1 MTVPE
6 MTEVEYVPGTWVA
19 VVGERTWLLLA
30 VAPESA
36 LVRRCWELVRSDEP
50 LDEVLGAI
58 VLEGFRAV
66 SGFALL
72 TANRAV
78 VRGEARLQVMNAAGA
93 VEEISAAGVGT
104 WVDRNLDDVARLRV
118 VAGASGPGLPVRA
131 GVVLA
136 NELLVALSDAA
147 PQPVPVPQSVPVP
160 QPVSVSQPVPEP
172 VSVPQPV
179 LVEHTVVQQEEA
191 VELTVVREQPAPP
204 PAPPPTSPRI
214 TQVTGVIQSFDWAP
228 QSVAAPT
235 PAPPVPARQPVTE
248 TVLRTTMLSPNDTQ
262 MLQGTRT
269 GLVRARKCP
278 AGHLSSDYA
287 VYCRVCEV
295 PLPEQVAAMLPVPV
309 LGLLRLS
316 NGDTISLDRNVVMGR
331 DPSGDRGGVNLVQVG
346 RENDTEISRT
356 HVEIRP
362 ANWDVLVRDLGSM
375 NGTSISRPGCP
386 PEKLAP
392 HIDEIL
398 YPGTRV
404 TLGDQFFFTFE
415 VSG

>member
-1 MTVPE
+1 

-30 VAPESA
+30 VTPESA

-50 LDEVLGAI
+50 LDEVLAAI

-93 VEEISAAGVGT
+93 VEEITAAGVGT

-136 NELLVALSDAA
+136 NELLVAVSDAA
-147 PQPVPVPQSVPVP
+147 PQSVPVPQPVPQSVPVP
-160 QPVSVSQPVPEP
+160 QPVP
-172 VSVPQPV
+172 VSAPVEQP
-179 LVEHTVVQQEEA
+179 VVQQEEA
-191 VELTVVREQPAPP
+191 VELTVVREQPSPP
-204 PAPPPTSPRI
+204 PAPPQI

-228 QSVAAPT
+228 QNTPAPAPT
-235 PAPPVPARQPVTE
+235 PAQPVRQPVTE

-262 MLQGTRT
+262 LLQGRKD
-269 GLVRARKCP
+269 LVRAKKCP

-404 TLGDQFFFTFE
+404 TLGDQFFFVFE

>member
-1 MTVPE
+1 

-50 LDEVLGAI
+50 LDEVLSAI

-93 VEEISAAGVGT
+93 VEEITAAGVGT

-118 VAGASGPGLPVRA
+118 VAGVSGPGLPVRA

-136 NELLVALSDAA
+136 NELLVAVSDTA
-147 PQPVPVPQSVPVP
+147 PQPVPQSVPVP
-160 QPVSVSQPVPEP
+160 QPVPVP
-172 VSVPQPV
+172 
-179 LVEHTVVQQEEA
+179 VEHIVVQQEEA

-204 PAPPPTSPRI
+204 PTSTQI

-228 QSVAAPT
+228 QNTPAAT

-248 TVLRTTMLSPNDTQ
+248 TVLRTTMMSPNDTQ

-316 NGDTISLDRNVVMGR
+316 TGDTISLDRNVVMGR

-404 TLGDQFFFTFE
+404 TLGDQFFFVFE

>member
-1 MTVPE
+1 

-78 VRGEARLQVMNAAGA
+78 VRGEARLQVMNASGA

-118 VAGASGPGLPVRA
+118 VAGPSGPGLPVRA

-147 PQPVPVPQSVPVP
+147 PQPV
-160 QPVSVSQPVPEP
+160 
-172 VSVPQPV
+172 SVPQPV
-179 LVEHTVVQQEEA
+179 PVEHTVVQQEEA

-204 PAPPPTSPRI
+204 PTSPQI

-228 QSVAAPT
+228 RNTPAAT
-235 PAPPVPARQPVTE
+235 PAPSVPARQPVTE
-248 TVLRTTMLSPNDTQ
+248 TVLRTTTLSPNDTH

>member
-1 MTVPE
+1 

-104 WVDRNLDDVARLRV
+104 WVDRNLDDVVRLRV
-118 VAGASGPGLPVRA
+118 VAGTSGPGLPVRA

-147 PQPVPVPQSVPVP
+147 PQPQP
-160 QPVSVSQPVPEP
+160 QPVPAP
-172 VSVPQPV
+172 
-179 LVEHTVVQQEEA
+179 VEHTVVQQEEA

-204 PAPPPTSPRI
+204 PTSPQI

-228 QSVAAPT
+228 RNTPAAT
-235 PAPPVPARQPVTE
+235 PAPPAPARQPVTE
-248 TVLRTTMLSPNDTQ
+248 TVLRTTTLSPNDTQ

-362 ANWDVLVRDLGSM
+362 SNWDVLVRDLGSM

>member
-1 MTVPE
+1 

-50 LDEVLGAI
+50 LDEVLSAI

-78 VRGEARLQVMNAAGA
+78 VRGEARLQVMNAAGV
-93 VEEISAAGVGT
+93 VEEITAAGVGT

-118 VAGASGPGLPVRA
+118 VAGVSGPGLPVRA

-136 NELLVALSDAA
+136 NELLVAVSDTA
-147 PQPVPVPQSVPVP
+147 PQPVPPSVPVP
-160 QPVSVSQPVPEP
+160 QPVSVP
-172 VSVPQPV
+172 
-179 LVEHTVVQQEEA
+179 VEHIVVQQEEP

-204 PAPPPTSPRI
+204 PTSTQI

-228 QSVAAPT
+228 QNTPAAT

-248 TVLRTTMLSPNDTQ
+248 TVLRTTMMSPNDTQ

-316 NGDTISLDRNVVMGR
+316 TGDTISLDRNVVMGR

-404 TLGDQFFFTFE
+404 TLGDQFFFVFE

>member
-1 MTVPE
+1 

-36 LVRRCWELVRSDEP
+36 LVRRCWELVRSDEA
-50 LDEVLGAI
+50 LDEVLAAI

-93 VEEISAAGVGT
+93 VEEITAAGVGT

-118 VAGASGPGLPVRA
+118 VAGTSGPGLPLRA

-147 PQPVPVPQSVPVP
+147 PQQ
-160 QPVSVSQPVPEP
+160 PEP
-172 VSVPQPV
+172 V
-179 LVEHTVVQQEEA
+179 VQQEEEA
-191 VELTVVREQPAPP
+191 VELTVVREQPAPL
-204 PAPPPTSPRI
+204 PAPPPPVPPQI

-228 QSVAAPT
+228 QNTPAPT
-235 PAPPVPARQPVTE
+235 PAQPARQPVTE

-262 MLQGTRT
+262 MLQGTRKD
-269 GLVRARKCP
+269 LVRARKCP

-404 TLGDQFFFTFE
+404 TLGDQFFFVFE